1 MENNPELERAEIELE
16 NTLREERERKKLL
29 GQKYS
34 LSDYLIEFAALAHL
48 LAALISISDGAKIPK
63 VVLWLILPAGLV
75 SLGTAIGLGRV
86 LELSKQQMKQKD
98 SSD

>member
-48 LAALISISDGAKIPK
+48 LAAVMVPRFPK
-63 VVLWLILPAGLV
+63 SCCG
-75 SLGTAIGLGRV
+75 
-86 LELSKQQMKQKD
+86 
-98 SSD
+98 